1 MRAKNGSLGPYDQ
14 PMATV
19 FRILALSLF
28 LLGSGLTLGLSSAP
42 MASASTASYLAA
54 LQVLGVHWWEGDGG
68 SEKAVATGLKV
79 CQDLRAGRSSDDIV
93 KGLVIGDG
101 SIAWKPSEVPEIT
114 AEARNVV
121 AAATV
126 HLCPDAP

>member
-1 MRAKNGSLGPYDQ
+1 MRQRFVRWLLRIEIMAAAFRNLATSL
-14 PMATV
+14 
-19 FRILALSLF
+19 I

-68 SEKAVATGLKV
+68 SEKAVATGLKI
-79 CQDLRAGRSSDDIV
+79 CQDLRAGRSLDAIV
-93 KGLVIGDG
+93 NDLVVGDG
-101 SIAWKPSEVPEIT
+101 SIAWQPSEVPAIT
-114 AEARNVV
+114 ADARNIVG
-121 AAATV
+121 AATV